1 MKTIYY
7 IAAISAL
14 TLVACKKENLEVK
27 KVDHS
32 KMHATNGEKLNVA
45 VVNEEDP
52 ICGMKTAQ
60 FLKDTLTYNKKLYGF
75 CGTHCKEAFKKEPK
89 KYIKK

>member
-1 MKTIYY
+1 MKHILS
-7 IAAISAL
+7 AA
-14 TLVACKKENLEVK
+14 LVAVSLLSYSQETKK
-27 KVDHS
+27 
-32 KMHATNGEKLNVA
+32 ATAKLNVK

-60 FLKDTLTYNKKLYGF
+60 FLKDTLMYNKKLYGF

>member
-1 MKTIYY
+1 MKHILS
-7 IAAISAL
+7 AA
-14 TLVACKKENLEVK
+14 LVAVSLLSYSQETKK
-27 KVDHS
+27 S
-32 KMHATNGEKLNVA
+32 PAKLNVK

-52 ICGMKTAQ
+52 ICGMKSAQ

>member
-1 MKTIYY
+1 MKHIL
-7 IAAISAL
+7 AAA
-14 TLVACKKENLEVK
+14 LVAVSLL
-27 KVDHS
+27 S
-32 KMHATNGEKLNVA
+32 YSQATKQPPAKLNVK

>member
-1 MKTIYY
+1 MVAVSLLSYSQETKKTP
-7 IAAISAL
+7 A
-14 TLVACKKENLEVK
+14 
-27 KVDHS
+27 
-32 KMHATNGEKLNVA
+32 KLNVK

>member
-1 MKTIYY
+1 MKHILS
-7 IAAISAL
+7 AA
-14 TLVACKKENLEVK
+14 LVVVSLFSYAQQTQKAP
-27 KVDHS
+27 S
-32 KMHATNGEKLNVA
+32 KPSKLNVK
-45 VVNEEDP
+45 VVNAEDP

-89 KYIKK
+89 KYVK

>member
-1 MKTIYY
+1 M
-7 IAAISAL
+7 
-14 TLVACKKENLEVK
+14 VAVSLLSYSQETKK
-27 KVDHS
+27 
-32 KMHATNGEKLNVA
+32 APAKLNVK

>member
-1 MKTIYY
+1 MKNILSAAL
-7 IAAISAL
+7 IAVSVFAFSQE
-14 TLVACKKENLEVK
+14 TK
-27 KVDHS
+27 KVQA
-32 KMHATNGEKLNVA
+32 KPAKLNVK

-60 FLKDTLTYNKKLYGF
+60 FLKDTLSYDKKIYGF

-89 KYIKK
+89 KYLKKK

>member
-1 MKTIYY
+1 MKHILS
-7 IAAISAL
+7 AA
-14 TLVACKKENLEVK
+14 LVTVSLLSYSQETKK
-27 KVDHS
+27 
-32 KMHATNGEKLNVA
+32 APAKLNVK

-75 CGTHCKEAFKKEPK
+75 CGTHCKEKKKKEPK

>member
-1 MKTIYY
+1 MKHILS
-7 IAAISAL
+7 AA
-14 TLVACKKENLEVK
+14 LVAVSLLSYSQETKK
-27 KVDHS
+27 
-32 KMHATNGEKLNVA
+32 APAKLNVK

-75 CGTHCKEAFKKEPK
+75 CGTHCKEAFKKEPR

>member
-1 MKTIYY
+1 
-7 IAAISAL
+7 
-14 TLVACKKENLEVK
+14 
-27 KVDHS
+27 
-32 KMHATNGEKLNVA
+32 
-45 VVNEEDP
+45 VNEEDP

>member
-1 MKTIYY
+1 MKHIL
-7 IAAISAL
+7 SAV
-14 TLVACKKENLEVK
+14 LVTVSLLSYSQETKK
-27 KVDHS
+27 
-32 KMHATNGEKLNVA
+32 APAKLNVK

>member
-1 MKTIYY
+1 MKHILS
-7 IAAISAL
+7 AA
-14 TLVACKKENLEVK
+14 LVAVSLLSYSQETK
-27 KVDHS
+27 KVP
-32 KMHATNGEKLNVA
+32 AKLNVK

>member
-1 MKTIYY
+1 MKHILS
-7 IAAISAL
+7 AA
-14 TLVACKKENLEVK
+14 LVAVSLLSYSQETKKTP
-27 KVDHS
+27 S
-32 KMHATNGEKLNVA
+32 KLNVK

>member
-1 MKTIYY
+1 MKHILS
-7 IAAISAL
+7 AA
-14 TLVACKKENLEVK
+14 LVAVSRLSYSQETKK
-27 KVDHS
+27 
-32 KMHATNGEKLNVA
+32 APAKLNVK

-60 FLKDTLTYNKKLYGF
+60 YLKDTLTYNKKLYGF

>member
-1 MKTIYY
+1 LQYLYY
-7 IAAISAL
+7 LIH
-14 TLVACKKENLEVK
+14 KKQK
-27 KVDHS
+27 
-32 KMHATNGEKLNVA
+32 APAKLNVK